1 MSPNPFTEN
10 EITEANVS
18 DLAMRKETHQAEDT
32 RITEALYVLLR
43 RNNTSNSTGFRNQV
57 ARFDLAGSFTFM
69 SATISLLL
77 ALSWG
82 GTTYAWRSSGIA
94 ALLTLAGVLF
104 CLTQLTSATPSTF
117 RAVNTPLTVPLLG
130 LTSTATPFTAG
141 ILNISTKAIIAL
153 YGLALIGSG
162 ATIILSAIYMFKFTA
177 RIVYCALFF
186 SFLASNFAMTVT
198 LNLTAVTSMV
208 NQMVSLVG
216 PALGI
221 EASLAEIR
229 AYGFRRRIRTDVE
242 IGDWKGIMNELKRN
256 WKKPVP
262 DGLPTTESDEN
273 LMLIE
278 RVDEVTSVAT
288 KEQSYRLR

>member
-1 MSPNPFTEN
+1 
-10 EITEANVS
+10 
-18 DLAMRKETHQAEDT
+18 
-32 RITEALYVLLR
+32 
-43 RNNTSNSTGFRNQV
+43 
-57 ARFDLAGSFTFM
+57 M

-104 CLTQLTSATPSTF
+104 CSFLGVECWMKDSSIIPLYKEVPSWWSIGSLRLLNYTSALEGLTQLTSATPSTF

-198 LNLTAVTSMV
+198 LNLSAVTSMV

-221 EASLAEIR
+221 EASV
-229 AYGFRRRIRTDVE
+229 G
-242 IGDWKGIMNELKRN
+242 
-256 WKKPVP
+256 
-262 DGLPTTESDEN
+262 
-273 LMLIE
+273 
-278 RVDEVTSVAT
+278 VAFLG
-288 KEQSYRLR
+288 SS